1 MAKGQGKGGVTTDG
15 NVFFFEGKVMR
26 IFRNEVVMMVIQ
38 LCEFCEYAKTSKLDR
53 IFFFQETLIFI
64 YLFISCLR
72 SGCAWCA
79 ASGSLTREGTHA
91 PCIGSGVLITGLPGK
106 FPNWAV

>member
-15 NVFFFEGKVMR
+15 NVFFFQGKVMR

-53 IFFFQETLIFI
+53 IFFFSRNFNLH
-64 YLFISCLR
+64 L
-72 SGCAWCA
+72 
-79 ASGSLTREGTHA
+79 SLYFM
-91 PCIGSGVLITGLPGK
+91 S
-106 FPNWAV
+106 